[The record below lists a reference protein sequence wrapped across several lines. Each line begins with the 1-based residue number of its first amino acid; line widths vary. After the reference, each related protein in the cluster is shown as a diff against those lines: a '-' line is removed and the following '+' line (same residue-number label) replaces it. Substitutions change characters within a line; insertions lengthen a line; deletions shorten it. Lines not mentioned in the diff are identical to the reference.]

1 MQFNLILISIQVTLK
16 GVAHYLNE
24 RWQEQL
30 EDYGPM
36 TKHVDGSKFT
46 FRFDNVPPNTNY
58 TIHVKAVTRGG
69 QHGAQ
74 SQASCRMPA
83 SMPDK
88 EKLRGITVSR
98 YHKADLWGL
107 RMSLPKVSQRKGPVC
122 CYSVVLVKML
132 DGKSIASLPEPNTL
146 PLMTYEDVHRQGAGA
161 YIAELFD
168 AARLPDGQII
178 LGDESRIDKSNLPCL
193 SCPGIF
199 WPTPGELQTQSSR
212 LVRRSSLEAPSDMIN
227 IENLSYDGILSPES
241 NYTMFIRVN
250 NKII

>member
-1 MQFNLILISIQVTLK
+1 M
-16 GVAHYLNE
+16 AHFINE

-36 TKHVDGSKFT
+36 TQHVDGSRFT

-58 TIHVKAVTRGG
+58 TIQVRAVTRGG
-69 QHGAQ
+69 QHGAA
-74 SQASCRMPA
+74 SQATCRMPA

-88 EKLRGITVSR
+88 EKLRGISVTR

-122 CYSVVLVKML
+122 CYSVVLVKMME
-132 DGKSIASLPEPNTL
+132 GKSISSLPEPSAL
-146 PLMTYEDVHRQGAGA
+146 PLMTYDEVHRQGAGA

-168 AARLPDGQII
+168 AIRLPDGVI
-178 LGDESRIDKSNLPCL
+178 LGDESRIDKNNLPCT

-199 WPTPGELQTQSSR
+199 WPTVEELQIQLSR
-212 LVRRSSLEAPSDMIN
+212 LVRRSSLEAPPGMIN
-227 IENLSYDGILSPES
+227 IESLSHDGVLSPES
-241 NYTMFIRVN
+241 NYTMFVRVN
-250 NKII
+250 IK